1 MRRKTFLTYILF
13 NIKLKAKGGVRWRE
27 SMEKETSFR
36 EVMLWVRLAMTFNV
50 LYHEIKTELS
60 KEKLTVPQL
69 DIISCLD
76 RSKGL
81 PLSELAERLLV
92 TGGNITGII
101 DRLERD
107 GYVYR
112 ERDKKDRRIVRA
124 LLTEKG
130 FDLYK
135 SFLPR
140 YKEVMRKINS
150 VLTTEERHQLQRL
163 LKKLGQGIKKQ

>member
-1 MRRKTFLTYILF
+1 
-13 NIKLKAKGGVRWRE
+13 
-27 SMEKETSFR
+27 MEKETSFR

-150 VLTTEERHQLQRL
+150 VLTTEERQQLQRL

>member
-1 MRRKTFLTYILF
+1 
-13 NIKLKAKGGVRWRE
+13 
-27 SMEKETSFR
+27 MEKETSFR

-50 LYHEIKTELS
+50 LYHEIKMELS

-112 ERDKKDRRIVRA
+112 ERDTKDRRIVRA

-150 VLTTEERHQLQRL
+150 VLTTEERQQLQRL
-163 LKKLGQGIKKQ
+163 LKKLGKGIKKQ

>member
-1 MRRKTFLTYILF
+1 
-13 NIKLKAKGGVRWRE
+13 
-27 SMEKETSFR
+27 MEKETSFR

-50 LYHEIKTELS
+50 LYHEIKMELS

-101 DRLERD
+101 DRLERN

-150 VLTTEERHQLQRL
+150 VLTTEERQQLQRL

>member
-1 MRRKTFLTYILF
+1 
-13 NIKLKAKGGVRWRE
+13 
-27 SMEKETSFR
+27 MEKETSFR

-101 DRLERD
+101 DRLEKG

-140 YKEVMRKINS
+140 YKEVMHKINS
-150 VLTTEERHQLQRL
+150 VLTTEERKELQRL
-163 LKKLGQGIKKQ
+163 LKKLSQGIKKQ

>member
-1 MRRKTFLTYILF
+1 
-13 NIKLKAKGGVRWRE
+13 
-27 SMEKETSFR
+27 MEKETSFR

-112 ERDKKDRRIVRA
+112 ERDKKDRRVVRA
-124 LLTEKG
+124 LLTDKG

-150 VLTTEERHQLQRL
+150 VLTTEERQQLQRL
-163 LKKLGQGIKKQ
+163 LKKLGQGIKK

>member
-1 MRRKTFLTYILF
+1 
-13 NIKLKAKGGVRWRE
+13 
-27 SMEKETSFR
+27 MEKETSFR

-50 LYHEIKTELS
+50 LYHEIKKELN
-60 KEKLTVPQL
+60 KERLTVPQL
-69 DIISCLD
+69 DIITCLD

-101 DRLERD
+101 DRLEKG

-140 YKEVMRKINS
+140 YKEVMHKINS
-150 VLTTEERHQLQRL
+150 VLTTEERKELQRL
-163 LKKLGQGIKKQ
+163 LKKLSQGIKKQ

>member
-1 MRRKTFLTYILF
+1 
-13 NIKLKAKGGVRWRE
+13 
-27 SMEKETSFR
+27 MEKETSFR

-60 KEKLTVPQL
+60 KEKMTVPQL

>member
-1 MRRKTFLTYILF
+1 
-13 NIKLKAKGGVRWRE
+13 
-27 SMEKETSFR
+27 MEKETSFR

-150 VLTTEERHQLQRL
+150 VLTTEERQQLQRL
-163 LKKLGQGIKKQ
+163 LKKLGQGIKK

>member
-1 MRRKTFLTYILF
+1 
-13 NIKLKAKGGVRWRE
+13 
-27 SMEKETSFR
+27 MEKETSFR

-50 LYHEIKTELS
+50 LYHEIKMELS

-140 YKEVMRKINS
+140 YKEIMRKINS
-150 VLTTEERHQLQRL
+150 VLTTEERQQLQRL
-163 LKKLGQGIKKQ
+163 LKKLGQGIKK

>member
-1 MRRKTFLTYILF
+1 
-13 NIKLKAKGGVRWRE
+13 
-27 SMEKETSFR
+27 MEKETSFR

-140 YKEVMRKINS
+140 YKEIMRKINS
-150 VLTTEERHQLQRL
+150 VLTTEERQQLQRL
-163 LKKLGQGIKKQ
+163 LKKLGQGIKK

>member
-1 MRRKTFLTYILF
+1 
-13 NIKLKAKGGVRWRE
+13 
-27 SMEKETSFR
+27 MEKETSFR

-50 LYHEIKTELS
+50 LYHEIKKELS
-60 KEKLTVPQL
+60 KERLTVPQL

-150 VLTTEERHQLQRL
+150 VLTTEERQQLQRL
-163 LKKLGQGIKKQ
+163 LKKLGQGIKKR

>member
-1 MRRKTFLTYILF
+1 
-13 NIKLKAKGGVRWRE
+13 
-27 SMEKETSFR
+27 MEKETSFR

-140 YKEVMRKINS
+140 YKDVMRKINS
-150 VLTTEERHQLQRL
+150 VLTTEERQQLQRL
-163 LKKLGQGIKKQ
+163 LKKLGQGIKK

>member
-1 MRRKTFLTYILF
+1 
-13 NIKLKAKGGVRWRE
+13 
-27 SMEKETSFR
+27 MEKETSFR

-101 DRLERD
+101 DRLERN

-150 VLTTEERHQLQRL
+150 VLTTEERQQLQRL